1 MWALVKCVLVLSHGN
16 ADPERGFSINK
27 HLIDIHGCNI
37 GEETIEAIRLVKDH
51 IIKSG
56 GLEYVSITKKMLNM
70 CGNASSKYKEYL
82 QVKEQLAQK
91 EAAADKA
98 NEEAVALE
106 QKDKEKTEK
115 LREIDVDM
123 RFIRTAIGIAD
134 QSVVEGN
141 DNLSCCIRSKTLD
154 RKKIEQA
161 QAKIDMGIKRKAKL
175 VSEMVL
181 IEKKKSKLE
190 HKKH

>member
-1 MWALVKCVLVLSHGN
+1 
-16 ADPERGFSINK
+16 
-27 HLIDIHGCNI
+27 
-37 GEETIEAIRLVKDH
+37 
-51 IIKSG
+51 
-56 GLEYVSITKKMLNM
+56 
-70 CGNASSKYKEYL
+70 
-82 QVKEQLAQK
+82 
-91 EAAADKA
+91 
-98 NEEAVALE
+98 
-106 QKDKEKTEK
+106 
-115 LREIDVDM
+115 M

-161 QAKIDMGIKRKAKL
+161 QAKIDMGIKRKAEL

>member
-56 GLEYVSITKKMLNM
+56 GLEYVSITKTMLNM

-106 QKDKEKTEK
+106 QKDKEKN
-115 LREIDVDM
+115 R
-123 RFIRTAIGIAD
+123 
-134 QSVVEGN
+134 
-141 DNLSCCIRSKTLD
+141 
-154 RKKIEQA
+154 KIER
-161 QAKIDMGIKRKAKL
+161 D
-175 VSEMVL
+175 
-181 IEKKKSKLE
+181 
-190 HKKH
+190 

>member
-1 MWALVKCVLVLSHGN
+1 M
-16 ADPERGFSINK
+16 NK
-27 HLIDIHGCNI
+27 PIDIHGCNI

-56 GLEYVSITKKMLNM
+56 GLEYVSITNM

-161 QAKIDMGIKRKAKL
+161 QAKIDMGIKRKAEL